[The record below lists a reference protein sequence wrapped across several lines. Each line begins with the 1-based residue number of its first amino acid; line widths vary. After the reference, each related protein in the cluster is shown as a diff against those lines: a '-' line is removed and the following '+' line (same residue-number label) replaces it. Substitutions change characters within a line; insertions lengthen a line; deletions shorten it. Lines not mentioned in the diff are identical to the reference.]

1 MSFFQAVF
9 LAIVQGLTEFLPI
22 SSSGHLVIFQKLFG
36 FEKPPVVFDILV
48 HVGTLGAVFIF
59 FRREILALV
68 TKKGCKLLS
77 LLVIGTLPAAVIGFL
92 LEGKTD
98 WFFNLWSLVGFAFL
112 LTTLILFSTQLVKE
126 KNKKIKDLKLLDV
139 LIIGVF
145 QALAILPG
153 VSRSGS
159 TISAGVWQGL
169 EKEEAFNFS
178 FYLAIPA
185 ILGALILKFDEL
197 LRFNPT
203 EFFQGLVGMIVAGI
217 VGYFSLKTLKDLI
230 RKGKVYLFGFYCLV
244 IGLLVL
250 SL

>member
-1 MSFFQAVF
+1 MSFPQAVF
-9 LAIVQGLTEFLPI
+9 LAIVQGLTEFLPV

-36 FEKPPVVFDILV
+36 LEKPPVVFDILI

-59 FRREILALV
+59 FRREILTLV
-68 TKKGCKLLS
+68 TKKDCKLLS
-77 LLVIGTLPAAVIGFL
+77 LLVIGTLPAAIVGFF
-92 LEGKTD
+92 LEEKTG
-98 WFFNLWSLVGFAFL
+98 WIFNLWNLVGFAFL

-126 KNKKIKDLKLLDV
+126 KNKKIKDLKLLDA

-153 VSRSGS
+153 VSRSGT

-169 EKEEAFNFS
+169 GKEEAFNFS
-178 FYLAIPA
+178 FYLAVLA

-197 LRFNPT
+197 LRFNST
-203 EFFQGLVGMIVAGI
+203 EFLQGLVGMTVAGI
-217 VGYFSLKTLKDLI
+217 IGYFSLKTLRDFVK
-230 RKGKVYLFGFYCLV
+230 KGGLYLFGFYCLV
-244 IGLLVL
+244 VSLLVL